1 MRFLIG
7 KTMAKQAARFIAR
20 LSRDQAGNTLMIVG
34 FSLVPIL
41 AMIGGGIDMGRGY
54 LSQSRLQQACDA
66 GVLAARKKLGTDII
80 TTATPSADVL
90 AAGEKF
96 FNANFKT
103 GSYGTGTRSF
113 AMNIETNYSITGN
126 ASVAVPTTL
135 MALFGYQQLNIAVTC
150 QAKLNFSNTDV
161 MMVLDTTGSMTETNA
176 GDTDPRIAVLRTV
189 VKGFHARLEA
199 AKTPGTRMR
208 YGFVPYSTNV
218 NVAGLL
224 KSGWMA
230 DTGTYHGREARDTG
244 NTVIVPQYKQNWIHE
259 SGTFAYGTTYT
270 ALTCPSGYPTW
281 TELARWTDPDGTVN
295 IRYIVNGTG
304 YNCSSSPEGTISV
317 TPYTYTNYTYV
328 YTEKRLADKKVKDYD
343 WTYKPYTLDVSG
355 FKDGNANNPPK
366 GGKVTVDMG
375 GYPEKTE
382 KLQAWA
388 SGCIEERGTY
398 VINDYANVDL
408 SQALDLN
415 IDLVPNAGNPDTQ
428 WKFMLPDISW
438 ARGIVPWNTGNLSW
452 SVGPVNYD
460 GDYFHSGW
468 YDFASCPTAAK
479 KLAEMDATAV
489 GTYVDSLVPSG
500 STYHDIGMIWGGRL
514 LSPTGLFSAE
524 NSDVGG
530 STTHRH
536 LIFLTDGLTAP
547 NELSYS
553 TYGIEPLTQ
562 RRWNSASP
570 YTLTQTVENRFTVA
584 CNEVKKKNITVWV
597 ISFGLDLNPVLANCA
612 GPGKSFTAKDAATL
626 NNTFQKIAEAM
637 GDLRISR

>member
-1 MRFLIG
+1 MRFSNGRDI
-7 KTMAKQAARFIAR
+7 ARQAARFIAR

-66 GVLAARKKLGTDII
+66 GVLAARKKLGSDII
-80 TTATPSADVL
+80 TTATPSTDL
-90 AAGEKF
+90 QAAGDKF
-96 FNANFKT
+96 FNANFKA

-126 ASVAVPTTL
+126 ANVQVPTTL
-135 MALFGYQQLNIAVTC
+135 MALFGYTQLNIAVTC

-161 MMVLDTTGSMTETNA
+161 MMVLDTTGSMNETND
-176 GDTDPRIAVLRTV
+176 GDSDPKIAVLRDV

-224 KSGWMA
+224 QSGWMA

-244 NTVIVPQYKQNWIHE
+244 KTTTVPTYQQNWIYE
-259 SGTFAYGTTYT
+259 SGGYANGTSYT
-270 ALTCPSGYPTW
+270 AASCPGGGPTW
-281 TELARWTDPDGTVN
+281 TEITRWTDADGTLN
-295 IRYIVNGTG
+295 IRYVVNGTG
-304 YNCSSSPEGTISV
+304 YNCSTSAEGTITV
-317 TPYTYTNYTYV
+317 TPYTYTNYTYL
-328 YTEKRLADKKVKDYD
+328 YKEKYLGDKTAKDYD
-343 WTYKPYTLDVSG
+343 WRYKAYTLDVST
-355 FKDGNANNPPK
+355 FKDANASKPPK
-366 GGKVTVDMG
+366 GGKLSLDMG

-382 KLQAWA
+382 KLNAWY

-398 VINDYANVDL
+398 VITDYANVDL
-408 SQALDLN
+408 TRALDLD
-415 IDLVPNAGNPDTQ
+415 IDLVPTAGNPDTQ
-428 WKFMLPDISW
+428 WKFMLPDVAW
-438 ARGIVPWNTGNLSW
+438 ARGIDWWNWSSWPW
-452 SVGPVNYD
+452 SVAPINYD
-460 GDYFHSGW
+460 GDYIHAGW
-468 YDFASCPTAAK
+468 NGYAACPSPAAK
-479 KLAEMDATAV
+479 LSEMNAAAV
-489 GTYVDSLVPSG
+489 SGYVDSLVPAG

-514 LSPTGLFSAE
+514 LSATGLFAAE
-524 NSDVGG
+524 NADVGG
-530 STTHRH
+530 SSTHRH

-547 NELSYS
+547 LELSYG
-553 TYGIEPLTQ
+553 TYGIEPLTG

-597 ISFGLDLNPVLANCA
+597 ISFGLDLNPVMANCA
-612 GPGKSFTAKDAATL
+612 GPGKAFSAKDAATL
-626 NNTFQKIAEAM
+626 NNVFTKIAEAM
-637 GDLRISR
+637 GDLRISK